1 MLSSSERS
9 AALPESVANTDFPRL
24 CRSFAAATPLRAI
37 PTINTIS
44 SGLPQFQGR
53 KTEQCKDQRHDPEA
67 DDDFRFRPSSQFEVM
82 VYRRHSEN
90 PLSAQLERQHLDHHR
105 QSFDDEYPTDKHQQQ
120 FLFDDHSDGSNRSSE
135 CERPNVPHE
144 YLRGMGVVPE
154 EAQARTDN
162 GSTED
167 RDLFN
172 S

>member
-1 MLSSSERS
+1 MGIPFRRAASSGGMSSGTPGLMTISSASRNRSAVWPPDSQGMPSLSSSERS
-9 AALPESVANTDFPRL
+9 GALPESVANTDFPRL

-90 PLSAQLERQHLDHHR
+90 PLAAQLERQYLDHHR
-105 QSFDDEYPTDKHQQQ
+105 QSFDDEHPTDKHQQQ
-120 FLFDDHSDGSNRSSE
+120 F
-135 CERPNVPHE
+135 
-144 YLRGMGVVPE
+144 
-154 EAQARTDN
+154 
-162 GSTED
+162 
-167 RDLFN
+167 
-172 S
+172 